1 MELYDVMRTT
11 FAVRE
16 FTDDP
21 LPDPV
26 LYRILDNA
34 RFAPS
39 GGNRQGTHIVAV
51 RDATVRQH
59 LAALAVPAARRY
71 FAQSAAGEN
80 PWNPVAPSGVP
91 AATIAATTVPDE
103 FTAPFRRAAV
113 VLVITVDLTCV
124 AAMDQHLDRIGV
136 VSGASVYPLVWNI
149 LLAARNEGYGGTL
162 TTMAVPEEAQIRDL
176 LGIPDTHAVAALL
189 PLGKPV
195 KQLSKLRRATVEDS
209 PPGAGSMGPPPTR
222 RVNNPKPS
230 RVTEIRMP
238 EMSAVPSRK
247 ARLAHAAKH
256 AELWNAGKRE
266 EWIAS
271 WRTIAPARFAC
282 STPWAPRRSS
292 ASTPRRATLSTCSS
306 PFSRSR

>member
-39 GGNRQGTHIVAV
+39 GGNRQGTHVTVA
-51 RDATVRQH
+51 RDATVRQR
-59 LAALAVPAARRY
+59 LAALTVPGAQRY
-71 FAQSAAGEN
+71 FAQLAAGEN
-80 PWNPVAPSGVP
+80 PWNPVEPSGVP
-91 AATIAATTVPDE
+91 AETIAGTTVPEE

-113 VLVITVDLTCV
+113 VLVVTVDLRYV
-124 AAMDQHLDRIGV
+124 AAVDQRLDRIGV

-162 TTMAVPEEAQIRDL
+162 TTMAVPEEVQIRDL

-189 PLGKPV
+189 PLGKPTR
-195 KQLSKLRRATVEDS
+195 QLSKLRRRPVEEFT
-209 PPGAGSMGPPPTR
+209 TR
-222 RVNNPKPS
+222 D
-230 RVTEIRMP
+230 
-238 EMSAVPSRK
+238 
-247 ARLAHAAKH
+247 
-256 AELWNAGKRE
+256 
-266 EWIAS
+266 
-271 WRTIAPARFAC
+271 RFDGE
-282 STPWAPRRSS
+282 
-292 ASTPRRATLSTCSS
+292 
-306 PFSRSR
+306 PFQPQN

>member
-39 GGNRQGTHIVAV
+39 GGNRQGTHIIAV
-51 RDATVRQH
+51 RDATVRHQ
-59 LAALAVPAARRY
+59 LAELTVPGARRY
-71 FAQSAAGEN
+71 FAQSGAGES
-80 PWNPVAPSGVP
+80 PWNPVEPSGVP
-91 AATIAATTVPDE
+91 AETIAGTVVSHE

-149 LLAARNEGYGGTL
+149 LLAARNDGYGGTL
-162 TTMAVPEEAQIRDL
+162 TTMAVPEEVQIRDL
-176 LGIPDTHAVAALL
+176 LGIPDTHAVAALV
-189 PLGKPV
+189 PLGRPV
-195 KQLSKLRRATVEDS
+195 RQLTKLRRRPVEEFTTQDRFD
-209 PPGAGSMGPPPTR
+209 GPPFQPQ
-222 RVNNPKPS
+222 
-230 RVTEIRMP
+230 
-238 EMSAVPSRK
+238 A
-247 ARLAHAAKH
+247 
-256 AELWNAGKRE
+256 
-266 EWIAS
+266 
-271 WRTIAPARFAC
+271 
-282 STPWAPRRSS
+282 
-292 ASTPRRATLSTCSS
+292 
-306 PFSRSR
+306 

>member
-39 GGNRQGTHIVAV
+39 GGNRQGTHVVAV
-51 RDATVRQH
+51 RDPALREL
-59 LAALAVPAARRY
+59 LADLNVPGARRY
-71 FAQSAAGEN
+71 FAQAAADES
-80 PWNPVAPSGVP
+80 PWNPIAPSNVP
-91 AATIAATTVPDE
+91 AATIADTAVPDE

-113 VLVITVDLTCV
+113 VLVITVDLMFV

-189 PLGKPV
+189 PLGNPNRQV
-195 KQLSKLRRATVEDS
+195 NKLRRRSVEDFTTQDRFD
-209 PPGAGSMGPPPTR
+209 GPPFQHD
-222 RVNNPKPS
+222 
-230 RVTEIRMP
+230 
-238 EMSAVPSRK
+238 A
-247 ARLAHAAKH
+247 
-256 AELWNAGKRE
+256 
-266 EWIAS
+266 
-271 WRTIAPARFAC
+271 
-282 STPWAPRRSS
+282 
-292 ASTPRRATLSTCSS
+292 
-306 PFSRSR
+306 